1 MADNM
6 NIETTIL
13 RLLKSVKELKE
24 ANEQLM
30 EKVKAHEEK
39 NEIISGEIRKLKTD
53 ITLLECD
60 DDAEDEDDGED
71 AVSKKEMCEHIEEV
85 ISSIYPL
92 RDGWRAVYSEEQ
104 ECMGYY
110 DDSDRLYNEPPP
122 NYLFWDR
129 SQFMKKTV
137 ITIS

>member
-6 NIETTIL
+6 DIEATIQY
-13 RLLKSVKELKE
+13 LLQNVKELKE
-24 ANEQLM
+24 ANEQLL
-30 EKVKAHEEK
+30 EKVKTHEEK
-39 NEIISGEIRKLKTD
+39 NENISSEIRKLKTD
-53 ITLLECD
+53 ITLLEC
-60 DDAEDEDDGED
+60 EVP
-71 AVSKKEMCEHIEEV
+71 VSKKEMCEHVEEV

-110 DDSDRLYNEPPP
+110 DDSDRQYNEPPP

-129 SQFMKKTV
+129 SRWTKKPV

>member
-1 MADNM
+1 MANM
-6 NIETTIL
+6 DIKGNIL
-13 RLLKSVKELKE
+13 DLLNSVKELKE

-39 NEIISGEIRKLKTD
+39 NKIICGEIRKLKTD
-53 ITLLECD
+53 ITILEC
-60 DDAEDEDDGED
+60 EVP
-71 AVSKKEMCEHIEEV
+71 VSKKEMCEHVEEV

-110 DDSDRLYNEPPP
+110 DDSDRLYNESPPD
-122 NYLFWDR
+122 YLFWDR
-129 SQFMKKTV
+129 SRWTKKPV

>member
-1 MADNM
+1 MNYK
-6 NIETTIL
+6 NIEMSDDNIEFML
-13 RLLKSVKELKE
+13 QSVKEIMAE
-24 ANEQLM
+24 NEKLLN
-30 EKVKAHEEK
+30 KVKILEEK
-39 NEIISGEIRKLKTD
+39 IQIASGDIRQMKND
-53 ITLLECD
+53 ITVLECE
-60 DDAEDEDDGED
+60 EDENPIT
-71 AVSKKEMCEHIEEV
+71 KKEMCEHVEEV

-110 DDSDRLYNEPPP
+110 DDSDRQYNEPPP

-129 SQFMKKTV
+129 SRWTKKPV

>member
-6 NIETTIL
+6 DIESTIL

-24 ANEQLM
+24 ANEKLLV
-30 EKVKAHEEK
+30 KVKTHEEK
-39 NEIISGEIRKLKTD
+39 NEIISGEIRKIRTD

-60 DDAEDEDDGED
+60 DDKD
-71 AVSKKEMCEHIEEV
+71 VSKKEMCEHVEEV

-92 RDGWRAVYSEEQ
+92 RDGWKAVYSEEQ

-110 DDSDRLYNEPPP
+110 DDSDRQYNEPPP
-122 NYLFWDR
+122 DYLFWDR
-129 SQFMKKTV
+129 SRWTKKPV

>member
-1 MADNM
+1 MSASN
-6 NIETTIL
+6 ETIQY
-13 RLLKSVKELKE
+13 LLQTVKELKE
-24 ANEQLM
+24 SNEQLLN
-30 EKVKAHEEK
+30 KVKELEEK
-39 NEIISGEIRKLKTD
+39 NETVSSDIRKIKTD
-53 ITLLECD
+53 VTVLECHND
-60 DDAEDEDDGED
+60 
-71 AVSKKEMCEHIEEV
+71 VISLSKKEMCEHVEEV

-122 NYLFWDR
+122 TYLFWDR
-129 SQFMKKTV
+129 SRWMKKPV